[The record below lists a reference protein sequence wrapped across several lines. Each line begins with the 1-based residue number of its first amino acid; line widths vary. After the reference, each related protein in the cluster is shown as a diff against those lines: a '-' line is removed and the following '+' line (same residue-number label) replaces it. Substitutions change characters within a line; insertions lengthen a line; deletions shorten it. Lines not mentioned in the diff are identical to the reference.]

1 MRIQLGKGSL
11 LRNDGPGSRHAFS
24 AQRKLESERAP
35 RARAGG
41 ARGPLSP
48 QSPICSLR
56 NDNNNNVTHS
66 IDTTH
71 VFERG
76 CACALLRAPLPRYR
90 QSSALVCMISACR
103 PPPEWWA
110 LRPAAARRRLLR
122 LARWSIPSTMRTCAA
137 RRPASGRAAA
147 AASSSNRSSSS
158 PCCSPPSAHA
168 LLARACR
175 AGSRLRRDLG
185 LGLGPL
191 LLGHLLLVL

>member
-1 MRIQLGKGSL
+1 MTAPARGTL
-11 LRNDGPGSRHAFS
+11 SRLKENS
-24 AQRKLESERAP
+24 RVREP
-35 RARAGG
+35 RAR

-48 QSPICSLR
+48 QSPICSVR
-56 NDNNNNVTHS
+56 NDNNNNLTHS

-122 LARWSIPSTMRTCAA
+122 LARWSSPSTTRTCAA

-191 LLGHLLLVL
+191 LLGHLLLVLRDEW